1 MASEG
6 NRNMKDRIE
15 SMQMLGFE
23 NTAQQLQDAS
33 ETCDSEIATVALAL
47 KTIAIERRNERTEML
62 LRRSKIEHPRY
73 FSRLLTIPERQLD
86 VDYINEL
93 QTLDFIRN
101 HHNLVIWGSS

>member
-6 NRNMKDRIE
+6 NRNMKDIIE

-62 LRRSKIEHPRY
+62 LRRCCV
-73 FSRLLTIPERQLD
+73 TD
-86 VDYINEL
+86 
-93 QTLDFIRN
+93 
-101 HHNLVIWGSS
+101 NLS